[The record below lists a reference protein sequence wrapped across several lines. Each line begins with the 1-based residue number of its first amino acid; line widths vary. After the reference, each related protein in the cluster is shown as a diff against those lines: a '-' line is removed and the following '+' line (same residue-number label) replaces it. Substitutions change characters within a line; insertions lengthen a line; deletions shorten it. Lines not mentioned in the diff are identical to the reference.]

1 MKKRQGAYREI
12 TNIPILPSGCQV
24 VSSRN
29 KKEYSKHF
37 AGHSKESLK
46 AAHRWRD
53 RVLRL
58 LPNKRSQPIPSRIL
72 SKLRLKQPVVGVSRY
87 ETRRFY
93 SVTYHGKK
101 GRTRVRTFS
110 WRDRMEPAETTHL
123 AEIMD
128 ALAEKGVA
136 AVVRVI
142 PDPHKDIGLN
152 ILSQFHYGPQIKL
165 ATFESLAEA
174 LSALMDEA
182 V

>member
-1 MKKRQGAYREI
+1 
-12 TNIPILPSGCQV
+12 
-24 VSSRN
+24 
-29 KKEYSKHF
+29 
-37 AGHSKESLK
+37 
-46 AAHRWRD
+46 
-53 RVLRL
+53 
-58 LPNKRSQPIPSRIL
+58 
-72 SKLRLKQPVVGVSRY
+72 
-87 ETRRFY
+87 
-93 SVTYHGKK
+93 
-101 GRTRVRTFS
+101 
-110 WRDRMEPAETTHL
+110 MEPAATTHL

-152 ILSQFHYGPQIKL
+152 ILSQFHYGPETKL